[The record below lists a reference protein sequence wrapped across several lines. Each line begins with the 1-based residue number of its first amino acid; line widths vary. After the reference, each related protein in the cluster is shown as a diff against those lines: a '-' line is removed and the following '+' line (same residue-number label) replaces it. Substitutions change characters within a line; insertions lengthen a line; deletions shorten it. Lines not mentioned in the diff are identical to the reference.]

1 MQCSVFFACFILTYS
16 NDHHKITGKSPIE
29 NPKHKWYNDSTISER
44 MGVYEKN
51 SAIVSLCYF
60 L

>member
-1 MQCSVFFACFILTYS
+1 MQCSVFFACFILTYP

-51 SAIVSLCYF
+51 SAIVS
-60 L
+60 